1 MKEKLN
7 SLPKAAGIAILV
19 VCILSGVTLGNGNAL
34 SSAQREANR
43 SLPAVQEILSER
55 GGKASNL
62 ITLCERYLPGSDVT
76 AQLKAARDA
85 VSSAQSAEEMYD
97 ANLLLS
103 GTAEAA
109 YIALDQAGL
118 SDTDK
123 RLLTGA
129 MDELRSSQLQLERDA
144 ENYNDEIDNAID
156 VYRKLPTR
164 FLHQEPRGFE

>member
-7 SLPKAAGIAILV
+7 RLPKAAGIAILV

-34 SSAQREANR
+34 RDAEREANR

-62 ITLCERYLPGSDVT
+62 ITLCERYLPDSDAT
-76 AQLKAARDA
+76 AQLRAARDA
-85 VSSAQSAEEMYD
+85 VSAAQSAEEMYD
-97 ANLLLS
+97 ANLHLS

-109 YIALDQAGL
+109 YIALDQ
-118 SDTDK
+118 SDISETDR

-129 MDELRSSQLQLERDA
+129 MDELRSSQLQLERQA
-144 ENYNDEIDNAID
+144 RSYNEEMDDVLD

-164 FLHQEPRGFE
+164 FLHEEPKGFE

>member
-1 MKEKLN
+1 MSQYEPLYD
-7 SLPKAAGIAILV
+7 SFSHGGHGGYVPTPRMSV
-19 VCILSGVTLGNGNAL
+19 
-34 SSAQREANR
+34 SA
-43 SLPAVQEILSER
+43 SV
-55 GGKASNL
+55 
-62 ITLCERYLPGSDVT
+62 YLPGSDVT

-129 MDELRSSQLQLERDA
+129 MDELRSSQLQLEREA

>member
-43 SLPAVQEILSER
+43 SLPAVQEILS
-55 GGKASNL
+55 
-62 ITLCERYLPGSDVT
+62 ERYLPGSDVT

-129 MDELRSSQLQLERDA
+129 MDELRSSQLQLEREA